1 MASNRLAWLKGRMRP
16 SPSLILFIGFI
27 PVIAFFRN
35 NVADLAA
42 VNGESM
48 YPFLN
53 DNKDQS
59 LKRDW
64 FLNWKWGI
72 EKNLERG
79 MVVTFR

>member
-1 MASNRLAWLKGRMRP
+1 
-16 SPSLILFIGFI
+16 LIIFVGFL
-27 PVIAFFRN
+27 PVIATFRDT
-35 NVADLAA
+35 VADMAA

-64 FLNWKWGI
+64 FLNWKWEATKG
-72 EKNLERG
+72 LERG
-79 MVVTFR
+79 MVVTFRLVSPLHVQPSAALWR